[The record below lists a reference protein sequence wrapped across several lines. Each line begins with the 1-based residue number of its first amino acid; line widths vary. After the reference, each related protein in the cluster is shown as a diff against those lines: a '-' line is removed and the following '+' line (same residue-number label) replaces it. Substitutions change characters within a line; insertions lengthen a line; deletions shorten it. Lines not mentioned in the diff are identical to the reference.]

1 MKDFLAVGN
10 EELEGQ
16 PSAKKGDMF
25 DCPHCPDKHPL
36 GCGKNTKTGEDDD
49 LLLFYKCPKTG
60 HSYLAGV
67 AGKLLPPL
75 KTKGEKN

>member
-1 MKDFLAVGN
+1 MKDFFAIGN

-16 PSAKKGDMF
+16 PQIKKGDMF

-36 GCGKNTKTGEDDD
+36 ECGKNPKTGEESA

-60 HSYLAGV
+60 NTYLAGID
-67 AGKLLPPL
+67 GKMLPV
-75 KTKGEKN
+75 KVKGEKN